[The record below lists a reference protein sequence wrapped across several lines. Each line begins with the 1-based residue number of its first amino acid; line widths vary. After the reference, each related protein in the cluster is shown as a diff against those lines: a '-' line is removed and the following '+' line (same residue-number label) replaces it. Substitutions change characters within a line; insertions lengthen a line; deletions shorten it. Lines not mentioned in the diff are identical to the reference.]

1 MKSVESPE
9 EGVEKDPV
17 GPKGDPLDS
26 VSGDEDLA
34 KALHAR
40 YNSGAATGADHR
52 WLSDYHRR
60 RADEIEEPEEEEAEA
75 DPYSG
80 IGD

>member
-1 MKSVESPE
+1 MKSVESLE

-17 GPKGDPLDS
+17 GTKGDPLES

-34 KALHAR
+34 QALHAR
-40 YNSGAATGADHR
+40 YNAGAATGADHR
-52 WLSDYHRR
+52 WLSDYHKR
-60 RADEIEEPEEEEAEA
+60 RADAMDGPEEEEAEV